1 MRESIISGDGKSNR
15 SVDSIHLA
23 NKKSAYQ
30 DGNNHNKLITPNN
43 ASDFA
48 MSEV

>member
-1 MRESIISGDGKSNR
+1 MHESIISGDGKSNR

-23 NKKSAYQ
+23 NKKSMYQ
-30 DGNNHNKLITPNN
+30 DGNNHNKHIIPSN